1 MNPEVVAVRWT
12 CKSCDATAVGAPDRL
27 PEGWVEV
34 PAPPWR
40 VQHGPAFACS
50 EHASE
55 AMRIAENQWLRY
67 EMRSYQVAA
76 ADFEQVRGMLR
87 AAMFELD
94 RLKVSGERT
103 DRRKL

>member
-1 MNPEVVAVRWT
+1 
-12 CKSCDATAVGAPDRL
+12 
-27 PEGWVEV
+27 
-34 PAPPWR
+34 
-40 VQHGPAFACS
+40 
-50 EHASE
+50 
-55 AMRIAENQWLRY
+55 MRIAENQWLRY